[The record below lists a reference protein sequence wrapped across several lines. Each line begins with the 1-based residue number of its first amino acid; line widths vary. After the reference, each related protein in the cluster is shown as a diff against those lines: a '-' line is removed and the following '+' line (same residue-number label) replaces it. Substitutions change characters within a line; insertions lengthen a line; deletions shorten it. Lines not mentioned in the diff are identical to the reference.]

1 MPFDAE
7 ERVWKSKFVIDIEE
21 TIEQKIASIRCFKTQ
36 FPASKGNLF
45 ARIESMA
52 RYLGSTAGV
61 EAAEMLIS
69 PKPLVTRDL
78 MDALFE

>member
-1 MPFDAE
+1 MPTLPGHLLVDISDTL
-7 ERVWKSKFVIDIEE
+7 ER
-21 TIEQKIASIRCFKTQ
+21 KIASIRCFKTQ
-36 FPASKGNLF
+36 FPPAKQQLF

-69 PKPLVTRDL
+69 PRPLVTRDL